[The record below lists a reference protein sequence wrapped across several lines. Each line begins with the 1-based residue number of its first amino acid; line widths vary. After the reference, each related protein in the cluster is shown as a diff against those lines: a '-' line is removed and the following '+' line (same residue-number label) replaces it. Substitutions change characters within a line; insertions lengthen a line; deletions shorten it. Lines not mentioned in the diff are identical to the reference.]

1 MPKNKSAD
9 IINQK
14 KMVKNFEQNNE
25 RNFERGTMDK
35 VRVGIIGVGYLGTQH
50 ARILSY
56 LEEAELKGVADIDF
70 KKAMEIGNRHGVQY
84 YQNYEDLL
92 DEIDAAIVATPTS
105 EHFSISMRLL
115 KEGKSVL
122 VEKPITETV
131 DQGEELVAM
140 AAKNGLILQ
149 VGHLERFN
157 PAVEAIENM
166 ISEPKFVEVQRL
178 GSFSARS
185 LDIDVVLDLMIHDL
199 DIILALIK
207 DEVKSIR
214 SSGIHV
220 LSEKIDIANAR
231 LEFRSGCVATL
242 TASRVHQGKVRKLR
256 IFEPTIYYSIDYI
269 DQEVKIFPLDNRQ
282 TEIKT
287 LKIEKEEPLK
297 KELKNF
303 FRSIREGKTRKVSGE
318 EGLRAL
324 KLAYKVLEEAET

>member
-1 MPKNKSAD
+1 M
-9 IINQK
+9 
-14 KMVKNFEQNNE
+14 E
-25 RNFERGTMDK
+25 R

-56 LEEAELKGVADIDF
+56 LEQAELKGVADIEF
-70 KKAMEIGNRHGVQY
+70 RKALEIGNRHGVPY
-84 YQNYEDLL
+84 YQNYEDML

-105 EHFSISMRLL
+105 EHFPIAMNLL
-115 KEGKSVL
+115 EAGKHVL

-131 DQGEELVAM
+131 EQGEKLVETAR
-140 AAKNGLILQ
+140 AKGLILQ

-157 PAVEAIENM
+157 PAVEAVENM
-166 ISEPKFVEVQRL
+166 ISEPRFIEVQRL

-207 DEVKSIR
+207 DEVKSVR

-231 LEFRSGCVATL
+231 IEFKSGCVASL

-256 IFEPTIYYSIDYI
+256 IFEPTVYYSIDYI
-269 DQEVKIFPLDNRQ
+269 DQEVKVFPLDGRQ
-282 TEIKT
+282 TDIRT
-287 LKIEKEEPLK
+287 LRIQKEEPLK
-297 KELKNF
+297 KELQNF
-303 FRSIREGKTRKVSGE
+303 LTSIQEGRMSKVSGE
-318 EGLRAL
+318 EALRAL
-324 KLAYKVLEEAET
+324 KLAYTVLKEAEL

>member
-1 MPKNKSAD
+1 
-9 IINQK
+9 
-14 KMVKNFEQNNE
+14 
-25 RNFERGTMDK
+25 MDK
-35 VRVGIIGVGYLGTQH
+35 VRIGIIGVGYLGTQH

-70 KKAMEIGNRHGVQY
+70 KKAVEIGNRHGVEY
-84 YQNYEDLL
+84 FENFEDML

-115 KEGKSVL
+115 NEGKSVL

-131 DQGEELVAM
+131 EQAEQLVAK
-140 AAKNGLILQ
+140 AKKSRAILQ

-157 PAVEAIENM
+157 PAVEAIENV
-166 ISEPKFVEVQRL
+166 ISEPKFIEVQRL

-207 DEVKSIR
+207 DEVKVIR

-231 LEFRSGCVATL
+231 LEFKSGCVATL

-256 IFEPTIYYSIDYI
+256 IFEPTSCYSVDYI
-269 DQEVKIFPLDNRQ
+269 NQEVKIFPLNGKQ
-282 TEIKT
+282 TDIKS

-303 FRSIREGKTRKVSGE
+303 FQCIKEGKTKKVSGE
-318 EGLRAL
+318 EALRAL
-324 KLAYKVLEEAET
+324 RLAYSVLREAEA

>member
-1 MPKNKSAD
+1 
-9 IINQK
+9 
-14 KMVKNFEQNNE
+14 
-25 RNFERGTMDK
+25 MDP
-35 VRVGIIGVGYLGTQH
+35 VRIGIIGVGYLGMQH

-56 LEEAELKGVADIDF
+56 LEEAELKGVADINF
-70 KKAMEIGNRHGVQY
+70 RKAVEIGNRHGVQY
-84 YQNYEDLL
+84 YQDYKKML

-105 EHFSISMRLL
+105 EHFSISMKLL

-131 DQGEELVAM
+131 DQGEELVSM
-140 AAKNGLILQ
+140 AKKNGLILQ

-157 PAVEAIENM
+157 PAVEAMENM
-166 ISEPKFVEVQRL
+166 ISEPKFIEVQRL

-199 DIILALIK
+199 DIIMALVK
-207 DEVKSIR
+207 DEINVIK

-231 LEFRSGCVATL
+231 LEFKSGCVATL

-256 IFEPTIYYSIDYI
+256 IFEPTSYYSIDYI
-269 DQEVKIFPLDNRQ
+269 DQEVKVFPLNGRRTD
-282 TEIKT
+282 IKS
-287 LKIEKEEPLK
+287 LKITKEEPLK

-303 FRSIREGKTRKVSGE
+303 FKCIRQKEVKKVSGE

-324 KLAYKVLEEAET
+324 KLAYKVLEEVEM

>member
-1 MPKNKSAD
+1 
-9 IINQK
+9 
-14 KMVKNFEQNNE
+14 
-25 RNFERGTMDK
+25 MDK
-35 VRVGIIGVGYLGTQH
+35 VRVGIIGVGYLGMQH

-70 KKAMEIGNRHGVQY
+70 KKALDIGNRHRVQY
-84 YQNYEDLL
+84 YENYENML

-105 EHFSISMRLL
+105 EHFSIAIKLL
-115 KEGKSVL
+115 KEGKAVL

-131 DQGEELVAM
+131 EQGEQLVS
-140 AAKNGLILQ
+140 AAKKNKLILQ

-157 PAVEAIENM
+157 PAVEALENV
-166 ISEPKFVEVQRL
+166 ISEPKFIEVQRL

-207 DEVKSIR
+207 DEVRAIR

-220 LSEKIDIANAR
+220 LSEKIDIASAR
-231 LEFRSGCVATL
+231 LEFKSGCVATL

-256 IFEPTIYYSIDYI
+256 IFEPTSCYTIDYI
-269 DQEVKIFPLDNRQ
+269 DQEVKIYPLNGRQ
-282 TEIKT
+282 TDIKS

-297 KELKNF
+297 K
-303 FRSIREGKTRKVSGE
+303 
-318 EGLRAL
+318 
-324 KLAYKVLEEAET
+324 